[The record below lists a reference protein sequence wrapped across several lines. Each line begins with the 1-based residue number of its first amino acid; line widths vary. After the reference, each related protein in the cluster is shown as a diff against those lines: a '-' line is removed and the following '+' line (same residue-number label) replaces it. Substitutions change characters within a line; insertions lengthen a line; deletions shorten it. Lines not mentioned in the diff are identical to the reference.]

1 MNLSDKHIPQSHR
14 LFWRRGEREREG
26 RERREQ
32 GEGRRRKRIEG
43 GREEGMKEERTEE
56 RKEERKE
63 DSMCRACVWVGLAS
77 QVSFG
82 KPTFLPTQSLP
93 RLALRL
99 CCKTASDFS
108 SRHVIG
114 MSEVPDLTNI
124 FFLALLLL

>member
-1 MNLSDKHIPQSHR
+1 M
-14 LFWRRGEREREG
+14 
-26 RERREQ
+26 ERREQ

-63 DSMCRACVWVGLAS
+63 DSMCRACAWVGLAS

-82 KPTFLPTQSLP
+82 KPTFLP

-99 CCKTASDFS
+99 CCKTGSDFS